1 MTSKKMALS
10 DAIIYLGFGV
20 FAYFY
25 IPLKAI
31 SLFFLILGLLLLVI
45 HKVFDYIDIRIADII
60 LKLLPMAA
68 IIILLLFI

>member
-10 DAIIYLGFGV
+10 DAIIYLCFGV